1 LSSFNYRTVGIVLEM
16 IPRVTYEDEIVLE
29 MSVENSTRGQ
39 DVNIGGSNLPTFSA
53 RRVNAKLRLRD
64 GEPNLLAGLI
74 RESDRRSLRGLPGIL
89 RVPIIKQL
97 FSANEATIEQTDIII
112 LLTPRIVRTH
122 ELTQQDVD
130 PIFIGTSSNLGLTGA
145 PPVIVQPPPATTG
158 TQPPAGAQAP
168 AAPAPAPANQGAT
181 QPPAAPA
188 AAATA
193 VAGASAAGGRILLTP
208 NATEVRA
215 GTDGLLVPVTVTDT
229 ARLSRVSLTVTY
241 NPAALLIRGV
251 QQGSFMEGGGARV
264 TFTEDH
270 ATPGRVD
277 IVIIRTGDTVGAAG
291 TGLLAALQFD
301 TVGPGAANLSIT
313 GTASVPGGGT
323 LPVQF
328 AQTAPVLVK

>member
-1 LSSFNYRTVGIVLEM
+1 
-16 IPRVTYEDEIVLE
+16 
-29 MSVENSTRGQ
+29 
-39 DVNIGGSNLPTFSA
+39 
-53 RRVNAKLRLRD
+53 
-64 GEPNLLAGLI
+64 
-74 RESDRRSLRGLPGIL
+74 
-89 RVPIIKQL
+89 
-97 FSANEATIEQTDIII
+97 
-112 LLTPRIVRTH
+112 
-122 ELTQQDVD
+122 
-130 PIFIGTSSNLGLTGA
+130 
-145 PPVIVQPPPATTG
+145 
-158 TQPPAGAQAP
+158 
-168 AAPAPAPANQGAT
+168 
-181 QPPAAPA
+181 
-188 AAATA
+188 
-193 VAGASAAGGRILLTP
+193 
-208 NATEVRA
+208 
-215 GTDGLLVPVTVTDT
+215 
-229 ARLSRVSLTVTY
+229 VSLTVTY